1 MSDTNSFLDAMQ
13 RRGRSR
19 RDPEDDD
26 GSSFGDGSSPKEDD
40 GTGVPWQ
47 YDAENPPPSIDK
59 GTEEEDDD
67 DEVVAIQPPTKQ
79 KPDDDD
85 DDEEF
90 SEDSSNEESEDEPAK
105 AKPSKKGRATAAKES
120 SKAPGKGSKQ
130 VAAKQVEKRIKWAK
144 LVQEEVYEDGTTKT
158 FYPFVEKTGYYLDEL
173 AAQVVVEQAP
183 HLAGYGKGKEAWL
196 KAAIKLRRQQDPTGK
211 FVLPTI
217 TPKKLKARF
226 DAWMSFVPIYRAK
239 ASRDSGTDD
248 EISDNP
254 VLDAIETMYD
264 EKEAGAAVA
273 SGKRAADAK
282 KTANDKAGA
291 EYIKC
296 KAAGVPVPKEVVAVL
311 DDTSP
316 EEGSSDDSK
325 ALVAQKKRRVSAV
338 SALTS
343 STQKGTKA
351 SASNASKCADEL
363 AQLGSAVTIRAE
375 AKLIEA
381 KNKAEALKIR
391 RMELELMA
399 EQKKARLAAREKNEE
414 AERKFKQK
422 MGDWFAT
429 QAAKEAAKEN
439 TSNKE

>member
-1 MSDTNSFLDAMQ
+1 
-13 RRGRSR
+13 
-19 RDPEDDD
+19 
-26 GSSFGDGSSPKEDD
+26 
-40 GTGVPWQ
+40 
-47 YDAENPPPSIDK
+47 
-59 GTEEEDDD
+59 
-67 DEVVAIQPPTKQ
+67 
-79 KPDDDD
+79 
-85 DDEEF
+85 
-90 SEDSSNEESEDEPAK
+90 
-105 AKPSKKGRATAAKES
+105 
-120 SKAPGKGSKQ
+120 
-130 VAAKQVEKRIKWAK
+130 
-144 LVQEEVYEDGTTKT
+144 
-158 FYPFVEKTGYYLDEL
+158 
-173 AAQVVVEQAP
+173 
-183 HLAGYGKGKEAWL
+183 
-196 KAAIKLRRQQDPTGK
+196 
-211 FVLPTI
+211 
-217 TPKKLKARF
+217 
-226 DAWMSFVPIYRAK
+226 
-239 ASRDSGTDD
+239 
-248 EISDNP
+248 
-254 VLDAIETMYD
+254 
-264 EKEAGAAVA
+264 
-273 SGKRAADAK
+273 
-282 KTANDKAGA
+282 
-291 EYIKC
+291 
-296 KAAGVPVPKEVVAVL
+296 VL

-325 ALVAQKKRRVSAV
+325 ALVAQKKRRVSTV